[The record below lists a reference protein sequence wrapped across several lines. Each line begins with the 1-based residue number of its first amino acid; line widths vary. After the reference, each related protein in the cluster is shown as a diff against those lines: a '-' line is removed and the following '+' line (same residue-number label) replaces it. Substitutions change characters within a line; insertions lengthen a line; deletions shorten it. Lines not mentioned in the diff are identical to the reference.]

1 MALWQELIEKWE
13 KENRVDIDNDPFN
26 PDDEPFDDEE
36 DDDPFDPTGEDPID
50 LYGPWW
56 E

>member
-1 MALWQELIEKWE
+1 MAKWQELIAKWE
-13 KENRVDIDNDPFN
+13 KEDLVDTDDDPFN
-26 PDDEPFDDEE
+26 PDDEPDWGEE
-36 DDDPFDPTGEDPID
+36 DDPFDPSGEDPVD